1 MNLAALF
8 RRRVPALVP
17 APVAAAHPVAP
28 VPVVP
33 AGAAAPKTGSRL
45 PKKAAVAV
53 LCSTTIG
60 GFEGV
65 RQTAYADPATGRE
78 PWTVCYGET
87 EGVKRGDHYT
97 LQQCRDMLTKSL
109 EKYALKLEA
118 CVSREMPDTTYAAF
132 LSLSYNIGSG
142 GFCKSS
148 VAHEWNAGHSRAACD
163 NLLKFNKAVGI
174 VLPGLTRRRTRERAL
189 CLQGANL

>member
-8 RRRVPALVP
+8 RQRPAAPV
-17 APVAAAHPVAP
+17 PVAAAHPVAP
-28 VPVVP
+28 VPVVT
-33 AGAAAPKTGSRL
+33 GAAPAPKTGSRL
-45 PKKAAVAV
+45 RKSAAAAL
-53 LCSTTIG
+53 LCTTTVG

-65 RQTAYADPATGRE
+65 RTTAYPDPATSRE

-87 EGVKRGDHYT
+87 EGVKRGDTYT
-97 LQQCRDMLTKSL
+97 LQQCREMLTKSL
-109 EKYALKLEA
+109 EKYALRLEG
-118 CVSREMPDTTYAAF
+118 CISRPMPDTTYAAF

-148 VAHEWNAGHSRAACD
+148 VAREWNAGHSRAACD
-163 NLLKFNKAVGI
+163 NLLKFNKAAGI
-174 VLPGLTRRRTRERAL
+174 TFPGLTRRRTQERAL